1 MLTISAHDSVTN
13 FMDNYTV
20 IIINRL
26 SSKFNFDPEEAM
38 RVLDI
43 TIKPSPELISSTNSN
58 KSKSSNASS
67 KGQSKIPLPFTGVM
81 CNDFCN
87 AIRLNHNLYTQCTN
101 EHTLSFGEY
110 NVCKTCAKQVEKNTN
125 SKPNYGYIQDR
136 IRLGDSFRD
145 PKGKPPAK
153 YGNVMEKLNITRS
166 DVEKEAARLNI
177 TIDESHYDVE
187 KRQRGRPKKDTSA
200 IDTSS
205 EEGDVEKRPR
215 GRPPKDKKCVTNLDT
230 EKPSAKKES
239 VKNIPES
246 KKKPEQDKNVISDLE
261 SDSDSDSD
269 SESEELAVTEF
280 NHDGK
285 KYLKAADNTLY
296 DYSTHEEIGNWN
308 TITRTITFI

>member
-1 MLTISAHDSVTN
+1 
-13 FMDNYTV
+13 
-20 IIINRL
+20 
-26 SSKFNFDPEEAM
+26 
-38 RVLDI
+38 
-43 TIKPSPELISSTNSN
+43 
-58 KSKSSNASS
+58 
-67 KGQSKIPLPFTGVM
+67 
-81 CNDFCN
+81 
-87 AIRLNHNLYTQCTN
+87 
-101 EHTLSFGEY
+101 
-110 NVCKTCAKQVEKNTN
+110 
-125 SKPNYGYIQDR
+125 
-136 IRLGDSFRD
+136 
-145 PKGKPPAK
+145 
-153 YGNVMEKLNITRS
+153 
-166 DVEKEAARLNI
+166 
-177 TIDESHYDVE
+177 
-187 KRQRGRPKKDTSA
+187 DTSA